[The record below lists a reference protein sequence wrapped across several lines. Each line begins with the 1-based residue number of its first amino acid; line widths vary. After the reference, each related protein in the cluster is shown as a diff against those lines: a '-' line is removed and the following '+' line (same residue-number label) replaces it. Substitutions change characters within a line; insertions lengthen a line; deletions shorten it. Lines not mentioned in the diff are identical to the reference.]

1 MLVAQSFSITMLFA
15 SLPGA
20 KTLLLGSLWAFCV
33 LPGMGSD
40 AARTRFSRRAGT
52 PSTGIDAVVQK
63 VRESIL
69 PELYIAPEDFSN
81 KKRFIII
88 GDIHGAAK
96 EFDDLL
102 TKVNFSAENGD
113 QVILAGDM
121 TVKGPDS
128 NDVLKKAMEIKAA
141 CVRGNQDHR
150 VVAAQYMLDN
160 PDVLQEF
167 DLLAVG
173 EKLPE
178 GFQVKAKQLEVA
190 QNMPAE
196 DMAYLK
202 ACPAMVQ
209 LPAEYKMA
217 VMHAGVEPS
226 KPLSQQNPEWVMN
239 IRNVLDNGEP
249 SSEKDAGVGW
259 FELYNKLKQDE
270 TNPSEPTCGKPGGQI
285 DLVVDHIVYGH
296 DAGRGLNINEY
307 THGLDSG
314 CVYGR
319 QLSALIMPGFEL
331 VQVPCKVYEEKPED

>member
-1 MLVAQSFSITMLFA
+1 MVLS

-20 KTLLLGSLWAFCV
+20 KALLLGSLWAFCV
-33 LPGMGSD
+33 LPGLGSD
-40 AARTRFSRRAGT
+40 ARRMRFTRRGGDLSG
-52 PSTGIDAVVQK
+52 GIDAVVQK

-69 PELYIAPEDFSN
+69 PELYTAPKEFNS
-81 KKRFIII
+81 KKRFIIV

-96 EFDDLL
+96 EFDDIL
-102 TKVNFSAENGD
+102 KQVNFSAENGD

-128 NDVLKKAMEIKAA
+128 NEVLKKAMEIKAA

-160 PDVLQEF
+160 PDILQEF
-167 DLLAVG
+167 DLLSVG
-173 EKLPE
+173 AKLPD
-178 GFQVKAKQLEVA
+178 GLQVKAKQLEVA

-209 LPAEYKMA
+209 LPAKYRMA

-226 KPLSQQNPEWVMN
+226 KPLSKQDPEWVMN

-249 SSEKDAGVGW
+249 SSEKDDGVGW
-259 FELYNKLKQDE
+259 FTLYNELKAGKGGNKGDSTE
-270 TNPSEPTCGKPGGQI
+270 KTCGKPGGKPSGSLDQ
-285 DLVVDHIVYGH
+285 VVDHIVYGH
-296 DAGRGLNINEY
+296 DAGRGLNQLEF

-331 VQVPCKVYEEKPED
+331 VQVPCKMYEEKVE